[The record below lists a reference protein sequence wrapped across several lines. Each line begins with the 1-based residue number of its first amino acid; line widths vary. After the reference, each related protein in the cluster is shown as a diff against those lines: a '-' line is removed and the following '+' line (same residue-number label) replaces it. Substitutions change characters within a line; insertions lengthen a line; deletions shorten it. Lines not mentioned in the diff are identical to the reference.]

1 MELLQKQTQETED
14 FLDDCVAM
22 VEALRCMKEK
32 GAEGVDPAGV
42 TLKTEVFDRCFPG
55 VEWKEVRTKDG
66 KFIGIYEKIA
76 EYRGFEFGTVK
87 EADE

>member
-1 MELLQKQTQETED
+1 MEEICKKAEA

-22 VEALRCMKEK
+22 VEALRCLEEK
-32 GAEGVDPAGV
+32 GAEAIDSEGV

-55 VEWKEVRTKDG
+55 VEWKEVRTKNG
-66 KFIGIYEKIA
+66 EFTGYYEKIA

-87 EADE
+87 EADK

>member
-1 MELLQKQTQETED
+1 MELLQKQTQETES

-22 VEALRCMKEK
+22 VEALRCLEEK
-32 GAEGVDPAGV
+32 GAEAIDAEGV
-42 TLKTEVFDRCFPG
+42 TLKPEVFDRCFPG

>member
-22 VEALRCMKEK
+22 VEALRCLEEK
-32 GAEGVDPAGV
+32 GAEAIDSEGV

-55 VEWKEVRTKDG
+55 VEWSKEKDALG
-66 KFIGIYEKIA
+66 HPMGIFIKSA
-76 EYRGFEFGTVK
+76 EYRGFVFDTLGMGEK
-87 EADE
+87 

>member
-1 MELLQKQTQETED
+1 MGRIIDQAQAEA

-22 VEALRCMKEK
+22 VEALRCLEEK
-32 GAEGVDPAGV
+32 GAEAIDAEGV
-42 TLKTEVFDRCFPG
+42 TLTAEVFDRCFPG

-66 KFIGIYEKIA
+66 KFIGLYEKIA

>member
-1 MELLQKQTQETED
+1 MDKIVDQAQAEA

-22 VEALRCMKEK
+22 VEALRCLEEK
-32 GAEGVDPAGV
+32 GAEAIDSEGV

-55 VEWKEVRTKDG
+55 VEWKEVRTKNG
-66 KFIGIYEKIA
+66 EFTGYYEKIA